1 MWELSMNPV
10 DGKPNP
16 EKLLELQYDLRK
28 NRFKSKKNP
37 TVISKHESIKW
48 ELSQSLGESKRGD
61 KGFGS
66 TGLN

>member
-28 NRFKSKKNP
+28 NRFKSKIRKYLQNFRGKVPKNEY
-37 TVISKHESIKW
+37 TISSV
-48 ELSQSLGESKRGD
+48 QG
-61 KGFGS
+61 
-66 TGLN
+66 N